1 MEEEEE
7 ERPNFVCLILDWRVP
22 ASPDGRAGL
31 RDGLPSSSS
40 IQEQRLVGMPP
51 KQEGTKTEERCSSS
65 SSSSL
70 PCRSPGGLVLK
81 KTFRPYRTIAS
92 PKTEMGFA
100 EGRRAVGGEE
110 ERRNSLTKFG
120 LGRQRR
126 SPLPPSGRRFRKRE
140 EIPLVSPTS
149 LSLLQKVHLAFPHP

>member
-40 IQEQRLVGMPP
+40 TQEQRLVGMPP
-51 KQEGTKTEERCSSS
+51 KQEGTKTEERS

-70 PCRSPGGLVLK
+70 PPLPVSWGIGSEKKKLSGLIGPSQAQKLRWVLRKEGGQW
-81 KTFRPYRTIAS
+81 A
-92 PKTEMGFA
+92 G
-100 EGRRAVGGEE
+100 
-110 ERRNSLTKFG
+110 RRNSLTKFG

-126 SPLPPSGRRFRKRE
+126 SPLPLSGRRFRKRKEE

>member
-7 ERPNFVCLILDWRVP
+7 QRPNFVCLILDWRVP

-40 IQEQRLVGMPP
+40 TQEQFGMPP

-65 SSSSL
+65 L

-81 KTFRPYRTIAS
+81 KLSGLIGPSQAQKLRWVLWKEGGQWAGRRRGGEGIAS
-92 PKTEMGFA
+92 P
-100 EGRRAVGGEE
+100 
-110 ERRNSLTKFG
+110 N
-120 LGRQRR
+120 LG
-126 SPLPPSGRRFRKRE
+126 
-140 EIPLVSPTS
+140 
-149 LSLLQKVHLAFPHP
+149 